1 MPLMKA
7 HRPNFHMV
15 TAWISKDSTEPEA
28 TEFGEWK
35 VSVLTQ
41 RPDKKKK
48 RKGKCP
54 NESYISREGHGTHPR
69 DWDKRMGGGGGRTE
83 KSRIPCAC
91 SWDSGRP
98 RAASGC
104 VGGVP

>member
-69 DWDKRMGGGGGRTE
+69 DWDKRMGGVEGQKNPGFLVPALGMQGD
-83 KSRIPCAC
+83 P
-91 SWDSGRP
+91 GQLQ
-98 RAASGC
+98 
-104 VGGVP
+104 GV